1 MNLKNVKKTKLLG
14 IFLAAGGAAAVVF
27 ILFII
32 GGISRV
38 STDDAY
44 IEGRIHSIAA
54 KIPGTVKTVNAEDN
68 RIVKEGDV
76 LVEIDP
82 IDYELRVNGAQAAL
96 DIRKVAFEQASRDRD
111 RAEALYK
118 EEVYPKERFENAVT
132 AYNLAKAQAEAAE
145 AQFKIAQRNLEY
157 TKICAPS
164 DGHVA
169 KRSVEAGNQIQPGQG
184 LMAVVSND
192 MWVIANY
199 KETQLKNVR
208 PGQEVRIKID
218 TYPGKIF
225 EGHVDSIQRGTGA
238 KFSMFPPE
246 NASGNFVKVVQ
257 RIPVKIVFDGQ
268 PYNKYDLGVGM
279 SVIAEIKVR

>member
-1 MNLKNVKKTKLLG
+1 MNLQNVKKKKVLG
-14 IFLAAGGAAAVVF
+14 IFLGAVGTAAVVS
-27 ILFII
+27 ILFVI
-32 GGISRV
+32 GGLSLV

-44 IEGRIHSIAA
+44 IEGRIHNIAS
-54 KIPGTVKTVNAEDN
+54 KVPGTVKTVNAEDN
-68 RIVKEGDV
+68 SIVKKGDV

-82 IDYELRVNGAQAAL
+82 VDYELRVNEAQAAL
-96 DIRKVAFEQASRDRD
+96 DIRKVAFEQAARDRD

-157 TKICAPS
+157 TKICAPA
-164 DGHVA
+164 DGHAA
-169 KRSVEAGNQIQPGQG
+169 KRSVEAGNQIQPGQA

-192 MWVIANY
+192 MWVVANY

-208 PGQEVRIKID
+208 PGQEARIKID
-218 TYPGKIF
+218 TYPGKVF
-225 EGHVDSIQRGTGA
+225 DGHVDSIQRGTGA

-279 SVIAEIKVR
+279 SVIAEIKAR